1 MLFHHL
7 KFYVVYLIGIACA
20 LSIFAG
26 SSVIVYGFL
35 LFLAFFIIGDVL
47 FGDDHSTPEYR
58 LPGLLT
64 FALWLAFPMSMLLV
78 LSGLWLVSPSNN
90 WPGIAS
96 LSLWFGIDLVAQKQQ
111 TNLIQ
116 LTVAAVF
123 CGYVLSAIG
132 TISAHELVHRVGDKC
147 SVIIGRWIMA
157 LSFDANFSIEH
168 VYGHH
173 RYVATEQDPATAPRG
188 RNVYTHI
195 VLSTIRGNVS
205 AWRLEQQ
212 RLKRN
217 KHSSISWRNRCLRG
231 YAMSLTWLLAAYVIA
246 GSAGVLFF
254 VATGLVCKAMLEIVN
269 YMEHYGLVRDPKQR
283 VMPRHSWNTN
293 KRLSCWAMFNL
304 TRHSHH
310 HAQGAVR
317 FEKLKPMPE
326 APEMITGYMASVL
339 LTLVPP
345 LWFKLMLPKLTHWDE
360 HYANQQELDILAR
373 QCRTSKP
380 FNRPARSL

>member
-7 KFYVVYLIGIACA
+7 KFYSVYVIGIACA
-20 LSIFAG
+20 LSIMAG
-26 SSVIVYGFL
+26 SSVIAYGFL
-35 LFLAFFIIGDVL
+35 IFLGFFIIGDVL

-58 LPGLLT
+58 YPGLLT
-64 FALWLAFPMSMLLV
+64 FALWLAMPMSLILM

-90 WPGIAS
+90 WPGIATM
-96 LSLWFGIDLVAQKQQ
+96 SLWLGIDLVAQKQQ
-111 TNLIQ
+111 TTAVQ
-116 LTVAAVF
+116 LAVAAVF
-123 CGYVLSAIG
+123 CGYILSSIG
-132 TISAHELVHRVGDKC
+132 TISAHELVHRVGDKF
-147 SVIIGRWIMA
+147 SVTIGRWIMA
-157 LSFDANFSIEH
+157 MSFDANFSIEH

-195 VLSTIRGNVS
+195 VISTIRGNVS
-205 AWRLEQQ
+205 AWHLEKQ
-212 RLKRN
+212 RLAR
-217 KHSSISWRNRCLRG
+217 KHQAVMSWHNRCLRG
-231 YAMSLTWLLAAYVIA
+231 YAMSVVWLLLAYAIA
-246 GSAGVLFF
+246 GAAGVLFF
-254 VATGLVCKAMLEIVN
+254 VAAGLVCKAMLEIVN

-283 VMPRHSWNTN
+283 VMPKHSWNTN

-326 APEMITGYMASVL
+326 APEMVTGYMACVL

-345 LWFKLMLPKLTHWDE
+345 LWYRVMQSKLEHWDT
-360 HYANQQELDILAR
+360 HYANQQELDIINR
-373 QCRTSKP
+373 QNNESHSLNT
-380 FNRPARSL
+380 PARSL